1 MAGSPQSSRPDT
13 VRHSPRLGPA
23 ADPNPQKR
31 QRRSPAAHDGA
42 AAAADFLPLHRNSS
56 CESRSS
62 DGSPS
67 SKRSGGRRREP
78 LAGGSASPLAPRDSR
93 PAPASAPAAA
103 CAGAASSSLGRAVRP
118 PPIRTRASF
127 DTNGS
132 FDDGDLEAVPLRA
145 GAAAMAPPSPRNGGG
160 RRRRG
165 GASEMSLIAPR
176 LYIGGEVAARSL
188 EMLQA
193 RGVTHALNCCTLPN
207 FHEGD
212 ADGPEY
218 LRLGLLDSVADL
230 PRMMDALRL
239 GVAFI
244 ADGLGGGGTVFV
256 HCHRG
261 ISRSCT
267 LVIAY
272 LMRAR
277 GASAEATFDDVRRA
291 RGVCDPNLGYLCTL
305 KEWERLDDDEA
316 GTPAAADGGG
326 AAAAPARAAAS
337 ASPRR
342 SPAR

>member
-1 MAGSPQSSRPDT
+1 MPSAAQLASGLAGLR
-13 VRHSPRLGPA
+13 RA
-23 ADPNPQKR
+23 ATSEEGGDDGVGG
-31 QRRSPAAHDGA
+31 DGA
-42 AAAADFLPLHRNSS
+42 LRKEASNLPGAR
-56 CESRSS
+56 
-62 DGSPS
+62 
-67 SKRSGGRRREP
+67 
-78 LAGGSASPLAPRDSR
+78 LAGGMT
-93 PAPASAPAAA
+93 
-103 CAGAASSSLGRAVRP
+103 V
-118 PPIRTRASF
+118 
-127 DTNGS
+127 
-132 FDDGDLEAVPLRA
+132 
-145 GAAAMAPPSPRNGGG
+145 
-160 RRRRG
+160 
-165 GASEMSLIAPR
+165 
-176 LYIGGEVAARSL
+176 SL

-193 RGVTHALNCCTLPN
+193 RGVTHVLNCCTLPN
-207 FHEGD
+207 FHEGA

-326 AAAAPARAAAS
+326 TAAAPARADAS